1 MKRKICIMLLR
12 RIPLLNDLDLKQ
24 KLDNKLNEIID
35 SKLESLNSEI
45 KSLKEELAK
54 KDAIIESMQKKT
66 SDIDV
71 FTKKISTDIISLVY
85 AVNNLYYLAVGYEK
99 SAIKPNVDD
108 DDDIYH

>member
-35 SKLESLNSEI
+35 SKIESLNSEI
-45 KSLKEELAK
+45 KSLKEELAE

-99 SAIKPNVDD
+99 SSIKSNVDD

>member
-1 MKRKICIMLLR
+1 MLLR

-45 KSLKEELAK
+45 KSLKEELAE

-99 SAIKPNVDD
+99 SSIKSNVDD

>member
-1 MKRKICIMLLR
+1 MLLR

-45 KSLKEELAK
+45 KSLKEELAE

-99 SAIKPNVDD
+99 SPIKSNIDD

>member
-1 MKRKICIMLLR
+1 MLLR

-45 KSLKEELAK
+45 KSLKEELAE

-85 AVNNLYYLAVGYEK
+85 AVNNLYCLAVGYEK
-99 SAIKPNVDD
+99 SVIKSNVDD